1 MDQSQGVSKFVL
13 QCCVRTRMFIYK
25 HNFVTFDSFDS
36 SAIDMTQADESEG
49 MYINIEDETTWL

>member
-1 MDQSQGVSKFVL
+1 
-13 QCCVRTRMFIYK
+13 MFIYK